1 MKRISKVLNILSTIF
16 CIIMV
21 TLVFIF
27 NIFINGVYFNGYVI
41 LILLSMFLNP
51 IANLCRINKKVIINL
66 IYHLIIILVSSYTSY
81 IAINGLLIYKDN
93 LNGTPDNSEALN
105 LAGNYFG
112 DKFLY
117 ILIAILLT
125 VIIAFLFKKEKVK
138 SNKDNSIV
146 MMLII
151 LVTSI
156 IPFFTHMVTMEM
168 VWTLS
173 EILFLIVVFFKTR
186 GINTASELQKYYI
199 ILVLLSALSINPIA
213 LVLSIYM
220 FLQLDTFGIIV

>member
-1 MKRISKVLNILSTIF
+1 MNKILNILSTIS
-16 CIIMV
+16 CIVMV
-21 TLVFIF
+21 ALLFIF
-27 NIFINGVYFNGYVI
+27 NIFINGVYFNGYVV
-41 LILLSMFLNP
+41 LIFVSMLLNP
-51 IANLCRINKKVIINL
+51 IANICRINKKIIKNPIYYL
-66 IYHLIIILVSSYTSY
+66 IVILVSSYTSY
-81 IAINGLLIYKDN
+81 VAINGLLIYKDN

-117 ILIAILLT
+117 ILIAIFLS
-125 VIIAFLFKKEKVK
+125 VIITFLFKKEKVK
-138 SNKDNSIV
+138 SNKDNSTI
-146 MMLII
+146 MI
-151 LVTSI
+151 LVILITSI

-186 GINTASELQKYYI
+186 GINIASELQKYYL
-199 ILVLLSALSINPIA
+199 ILILLSALSINPIA

-220 FLQLDTFGIIV
+220 FIQLDTFGLHI

>member
-1 MKRISKVLNILSTIF
+1 MKKISKVLNILSTLL
-16 CIIMV
+16 CIVMIA
-21 TLVFIF
+21 LVFIF
-27 NIFINGVYFNGYVI
+27 NIFINGVYFNGYVV
-41 LILLSMFLNP
+41 LIFLSMFFNP
-51 IANLCRINKKVIINL
+51 IANLCRINKKIITNP
-66 IYHLIIILVSSYTSY
+66 IYYLIIMIVSSYTSY
-81 IAINGLLIYKDN
+81 IAINGLLIYKNN

-117 ILIAILLT
+117 ILIAIFLS
-125 VIIAFLFKKEKVK
+125 VIITFLFKKEKVK

-186 GINTASELQKYYI
+186 GINTASELQKYYLILI
-199 ILVLLSALSINPIA
+199 ILSALSINPIA

-220 FLQLDTFGIIV
+220 FIQLDIFGLNI

>member
-1 MKRISKVLNILSTIF
+1 MNKILNVISKISCIVMIVSLFVFNIL
-16 CIIMV
+16 
-21 TLVFIF
+21 
-27 NIFINGVYFNGYVI
+27 INGVYFNGYVV
-41 LILLSMFLNP
+41 LMLLGMLLNP
-51 IANLCRINKKVIINL
+51 IANLCRINKKIIKNP
-66 IYHLIIILVSSYTSY
+66 IYHLIVILVSSYTSY
-81 IAINGLLIYKDN
+81 VAINGLIIYKNNIDGIDN
-93 LNGTPDNSEALN
+93 YNGHN

-125 VIIAFLFKKEKVK
+125 VIITFLFKKEKVK

-156 IPFFTHMVTMEM
+156 IPFFTHMVTFEM

-173 EILFLIVVFFKTR
+173 EILFLIITFVKTR
-186 GINTASELQKYYI
+186 GINTASELQKYYL
-199 ILVLLSALSINPIA
+199 ILILLSALSINPIA

-220 FLQLDTFGIIV
+220 FIQLDTFGLHI